1 MERIELEL
9 DEQTLERARRLAEAR
24 RCTVKQLLKE
34 LIEQLEVAPPAVDV
48 FLGLFAQEPE
58 LVDQVVE
65 SVMQAREQHPLRPS
79 GG

>member
-24 RCTVKQLLKE
+24 RCTVGQLLKE

-58 LVDQVVE
+58 LVNQVVE
-65 SVMQAREQHPLRPS
+65 SVMQAREQHPLRQS

>member
-9 DEQTLERARRLAEAR
+9 DEQTLERARRLAKAR
-24 RCTVKQLLKE
+24 RCTVEQLLKK
-34 LIEQLEVAPPAVDV
+34 LIEQLDVVPPTVDV

-65 SVMQAREQHPLRPS
+65 SVMQAREQHPMRQS

>member
-24 RCTVKQLLKE
+24 RCTVEQLLKE
-34 LIEQLEVAPPAVDV
+34 LIEQLEVAPPTVDV

-65 SVMQAREQHPLRPS
+65 SVMQAREQHPLRQS

>member
-24 RCTVKQLLKE
+24 RCTVEQLLKDM
-34 LIEQLEVAPPAVDV
+34 IEHLGVATPTDDV
-48 FLGLFAQEPE
+48 FLGMLAQEPE
-58 LVDQVVE
+58 LIEQVVE
-65 SVMQAREQHPLRPS
+65 SAMQAREEHPLRQS

>member
-1 MERIELEL
+1 M
-9 DEQTLERARRLAEAR
+9 
-24 RCTVKQLLKE
+24 
-34 LIEQLEVAPPAVDV
+34 VDV

-58 LVDQVVE
+58 LLDQVVE

>member
-24 RCTVKQLLKE
+24 CCTVEQLLKE
-34 LIEQLEVAPPAVDV
+34 LIEQLEVAPPTVDV

-58 LVDQVVE
+58 LIDQVVE
-65 SVMQAREQHPLRPS
+65 SVMQAREQHSLRQS